1 MIGLTP
7 QTLLALASKHWRT
20 NPALIAATMIS
31 CKATLEDLAQAAEA
45 DGLSNAR
52 DMINDLLD
60 EQANALNWRELGDAW
75 PGRRT
80 KLPVPE
86 VIEDPVPAV
95 VEEPVTFEAMI
106 GGAPY
111 RITIERVV
119 A

>member
-7 QTLLALASKHWRT
+7 KTLLALASANWRT
-20 NPALIAATMIS
+20 DPAVIASTMLS
-31 CKATLEDLAQAAEA
+31 CKATLEDLALAAEA

-60 EQANALNWRELGDAW
+60 EQAGVLNWRELGDAW

-86 VIEDPVPAV
+86 VIETPPAPPLPSIVPEV
-95 VEEPVTFEAMI
+95 VIDGVL
-106 GGAPY
+106 Y
-111 RITIERVV
+111 RITIERVSP
-119 A
+119 